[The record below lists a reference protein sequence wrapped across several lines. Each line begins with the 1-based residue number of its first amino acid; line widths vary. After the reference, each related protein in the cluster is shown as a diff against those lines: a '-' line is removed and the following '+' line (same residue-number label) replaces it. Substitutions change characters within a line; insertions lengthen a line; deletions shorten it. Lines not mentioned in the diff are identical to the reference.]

1 MISMFT
7 FSSNKHACHLFT
19 IQSATLSALS
29 LGDDVARTPKYFLA
43 ILGRV
48 GYILVNIKKLLISK
62 RRIGI
67 LKKLPKQGEDS
78 ESL

>member
-1 MISMFT
+1 MYQLVNKTYIDMTILPIS
-7 FSSNKHACHLFT
+7 
-19 IQSATLSALS
+19 
-29 LGDDVARTPKYFLA
+29 VA
-43 ILGRV
+43 ILILTV
-48 GYILVNIKKLLISK
+48 GHIFTNMPILPILVNIKKLLISK

>member
-1 MISMFT
+1 MLDYFHDELC
-7 FSSNKHACHLFT
+7 NKGHAHPQHRLQRQYT
-19 IQSATLSALS
+19 
-29 LGDDVARTPKYFLA
+29 
-43 ILGRV
+43 
-48 GYILVNIKKLLISK
+48 LVNIKKLLILK

>member
-1 MISMFT
+1 MQVSL
-7 FSSNKHACHLFT
+7 SSNGHEKTKEL
-19 IQSATLSALS
+19 
-29 LGDDVARTPKYFLA
+29 VAKY
-43 ILGRV
+43 
-48 GYILVNIKKLLISK
+48 KKMLISK

>member
-1 MISMFT
+1 MVRIYFIIHYTFCYCSQNHQLICLNFPISK
-7 FSSNKHACHLFT
+7 SSEIKLH
-19 IQSATLSALS
+19 
-29 LGDDVARTPKYFLA
+29 KY
-43 ILGRV
+43 
-48 GYILVNIKKLLISK
+48 KKLLISK

>member
-1 MISMFT
+1 MSTDFPPEFGT
-7 FSSNKHACHLFT
+7 CHLGG
-19 IQSATLSALS
+19 ATLTIKSNSYNQVL
-29 LGDDVARTPKYFLA
+29 LLIK
-43 ILGRV
+43 
-48 GYILVNIKKLLISK
+48 LVNIKKLLISK

>member
-1 MISMFT
+1 MPSRSAKMQRNRDQKIAT
-7 FSSNKHACHLFT
+7 TLSSNGHEKT
-19 IQSATLSALS
+19 KETS
-29 LGDDVARTPKYFLA
+29 KY
-43 ILGRV
+43 
-48 GYILVNIKKLLISK
+48 KKLLISK

>member
-1 MISMFT
+1 MQVSL
-7 FSSNKHACHLFT
+7 SSNGHEKIKET
-19 IQSATLSALS
+19 S
-29 LGDDVARTPKYFLA
+29 KY
-43 ILGRV
+43 
-48 GYILVNIKKLLISK
+48 KISK